1 MAFYRGEEVEV
12 CSREDGF
19 LGSYY
24 AATLVAHLENMNIL
38 KNKVRPMLPE
48 MVATDL
54 EYLDKVDT
62 FDNKGDEIAYP
73 VSRLRFHLDWR
84 SGKWVSSKKSLL
96 PSSANSTC

>member
-38 KNKVRPMLPE
+38 KNKIKGKEGSNHYNV
-48 MVATDL
+48 
-54 EYLDKVDT
+54 Y
-62 FDNKGDEIAYP
+62 FDNTGDEIAYP